1 VTRPFS
7 ATKSA
12 FLKLYPRP
20 VHPLYR
26 RVVEELMVEL
36 HLDTVNQAF
45 VYDPFFALGVM
56 TVSQTLL
63 EGYPVAEQAPVI
75 MAAMCRALQLKPE
88 ILQEDAQKLTDLLK
102 GDPHNGWLLLQRHP
116 EAQDRNGLKEILTRI
131 ADPKYHYSRI
141 LGIGM
146 YTAFQMA
153 APTGQDQHQ
162 SCGSIQTKKAPSFY
176 QERELT
182 LLTLGCWVPTWDNNR
197 RCYPHDNGL
206 PEQSVG
212 IEKITP
218 QATTIGPPLL
228 LDTSQTTR
236 KMQN

>member
-1 VTRPFS
+1 MTRPFS

-153 APTGQDQHQ
+153 APTGEN
-162 SCGSIQTKKAPSFY
+162 S
-176 QERELT
+176 QERFLALMADTYAFSREQVKKDLS
-182 LLTLGCWVPTWDNNR
+182 LYQNAQERMKQARVVAEDMVKAAR
-197 RCYPHDNGL
+197 RQK
-206 PEQSVG
+206 EQQKEQRRNPAGTGS
-212 IEKITP
+212 
-218 QATTIGPPLL
+218 
-228 LDTSQTTR
+228 
-236 KMQN
+236 